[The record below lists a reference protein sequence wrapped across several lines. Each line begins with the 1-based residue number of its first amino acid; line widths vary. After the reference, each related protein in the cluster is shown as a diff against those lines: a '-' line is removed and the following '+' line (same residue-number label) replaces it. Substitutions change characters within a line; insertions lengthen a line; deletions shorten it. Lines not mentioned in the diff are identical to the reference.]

1 MRNHKAVFIFKHVHM
16 HILPRRKG
24 DFKRD
29 DQIYDELRNHDKVMT
44 GLRSKEEMAEE
55 ASVLR
60 KLFGY

>member
-1 MRNHKAVFIFKHVHM
+1 M

-24 DFKRD
+24 DFKKD
-29 DQIYDELRNHDKVMT
+29 EIYDELRKHDKEMT
-44 GLRSKEEMAEE
+44 GLRSNEEMAEE